1 MYDYMLSKFRKNI
14 QDHFSQLPNAR
25 IFLAISGG
33 KDSMTLSHLLNEA
46 GIKHTLLHCNF
57 QLRGRESDEDER
69 FLIEYASKQNLEIF
83 INHFDAAKYAE
94 QEGMTIQ
101 EAARKLRY
109 TWFDTFLTDE
119 NSCLLTAHHLDDSIE
134 TFFINIF
141 RGTGYRGLAGIPP
154 RNGKIIRPLF
164 NFTAEEIYRYI
175 DLHQLEYRSD
185 STNAKKDYQRN
196 KIRHDLI
203 PELHALEPLLH
214 GKMENLFSE
223 MNELKD
229 YFNRTSIEYFN
240 EHATNTNGKTV
251 ILLKKVLNLHPFM
264 RQQIFYGH
272 GIHRKN
278 AAEFEKFL
286 QSNTGAEFIA
296 GNHRFLIDRDQL
308 LIQLNESQP
317 SPMLTQ
323 IESLPVEL
331 YNGKNTIRFEQ
342 KEKFSLIKNFPSIQQ
357 VDFHWLKFPLT
368 LRHWQHG
375 DKMQPLGMHGN
386 KLISDILIDKK
397 ISRTDKENQLVL
409 EDASGEIVAL
419 IGLAIADSFK
429 ITENTKA
436 ILEVQIV

>member
-1 MYDYMLSKFRKNI
+1 MLSKFKKNI
-14 QDHFSQLPNAR
+14 EDHFSQLTSAK

-46 GIKHTLLHCNF
+46 GLKHCLLHCNF
-57 QLRGRESDEDER
+57 HLRGKESDTDEQ
-69 FLIEYASKQNLEIF
+69 FLLTYASAHQLEIF
-83 INHFDAAKYAE
+83 VNHFDAAKFAE
-94 QEGMTIQ
+94 EEGMTIQ

-109 TWFDTFLTDE
+109 DWFDTFLQDH
-119 NSCLLTAHHLDDSIE
+119 NAYLLTAHHLDDSIE
-134 TFFINIF
+134 TFFINLF

-154 RNGKIIRPLF
+154 RNGKIMRPLF

-175 DLHQLEYRSD
+175 DQQQVEYRSD

-196 KIRHDLI
+196 KIRHDLM
-203 PELHALEPLLH
+203 PELHSLEPLLH

-223 MNELKD
+223 LNELKD

-251 ILLKKVLNLHPFM
+251 IPLNKVLNLHPFL

-278 AAEFEKFL
+278 VSEFEKFL

-308 LIQLNESQP
+308 IFSLSEAKPIP
-317 SPMLTQ
+317 ILTQ
-323 IESLPVEL
+323 IQALPVEL
-331 YNGKNTIRFEQ
+331 YSGKNTIRFEQ

-357 VDFHWLKFPLT
+357 VDFHLLKFPLT
-368 LRHWQHG
+368 LRNWQQG
-375 DKMQPLGMHGN
+375 DKMQPLGMQGK
-386 KLISDILIDKK
+386 KLISDVLIDKK

-409 EDASGEIVAL
+409 EDASGEIIAL

-429 ITENTKA
+429 ITEITKA